1 MTVSESPRREPSRDN
16 HYVPE
21 WYQRGFHVNGTDAWF
36 LDISPPCLRPDGTP
50 ILVAPRPRP
59 PKACFWEKDLYV
71 TSIGEQFNDQVETVL
86 FQDIDDFGA
95 VAVRAFAGVDPVAHH
110 EEYPAMLAYLGAQ
123 TLRTPKGLDW
133 IRSRYPALSQIE
145 LLVEMQHLRH
155 MFGTLWAE
163 SVHEIVSAENA
174 SVKFLLTDHP
184 VTTFNA
190 ALPFDALPLVYPEDA
205 PVTWNGTQTL
215 FALDQNH
222 LLILTHVPYA
232 KNSSAVDPTA
242 KRTNAR
248 FFRNT
253 LMRTDALLRGRRLDS
268 DGVTAINAWL
278 KARAKRYIAA
288 GKPEWLYPER
298 EQPVDRTRLAQ
309 LLRPP
314 QKDLWRFGGE
324 IHIGYKDGTFGY
336 RDAYGRTSREHEFV
350 VKPLPATPPAL
361 GDPCPCGRGDTF
373 ARCCEHLPA
382 WQRPPWD
389 VWSVRERNEG
399 FLRAVYGVLEIKDE
413 SAWDRIQRRLSDGQ
427 VAQLHRISQSLWP
440 PDTDLT
446 ALLPRPG
453 DGRLRAVYMGP
464 SDVRSAGKSFISMVP
479 LFDQIWVM
487 DPFMAARN
495 LRPEYSPITTPGPHK
510 QQLLKNVM
518 FWLMLEPLI
527 RAGKVVVFPDPG
539 DISPEFQHAMGEMAQ
554 ERTANWHPKP
564 QDYVEFRGLA
574 EEDTKRSLLQ
584 LPDDVLRSIFKR
596 ATPDKS
602 DAFIQQVIDHMRRE
616 AERDPLALLQVLPD
630 ATLLNQTFALRSVN
644 LEVAVFIAQSL
655 GAIIV
660 TNVHALWEHLHL
672 HTRAAAAIG
681 EAPSTDVGMRM
692 KGAMNPLDSL
702 EVAASP
708 AAEEA
713 RSALRNMLAAAGD
726 RQDTA
731 TALTTLGSRLAAL
744 MEEGRAL
751 HNPNATLTM
760 TVTASMPASG
770 FETPTA
776 QRLVVGFGR
785 GEPPVFLG
793 LALFCKPDFDDV
805 SETEEDDD

>member
-1 MTVSESPRREPSRDN
+1 MTGEGLRQKPSRDN

-21 WYQRGFHVNGTDAWF
+21 WYQRGFRADGADAWF
-36 LDISPPCLRPDGTP
+36 LDISPPHLRPDGTP

-71 TSIGEQFNDQVETVL
+71 TRFGEQFNDQIETIL

-95 VAVRAFAGVDPVAHH
+95 AAVRAFIGVDPVALHK
-110 EEYPAMLAYLGAQ
+110 EYPAMLAYLGAQ
-123 TLRTPKGLDW
+123 MLRTPKGLDW

-155 MFGTLWAE
+155 MFGALWAE
-163 SVHEIVSAENA
+163 SVHEIVSAEDA

-184 VTTFNA
+184 VITFNA
-190 ALPFDALPLVYPEDA
+190 ALPLDATPLVYPEDA

-232 KNSSAVDPTA
+232 KNPGAVEPTT

-253 LMRTDALLRGRRLDS
+253 LMRTDALIRSRGLDA
-268 DGVTAINAWL
+268 DGVTGINAWL
-278 KARAKRYIAA
+278 KWRAKRYIAA
-288 GKPEWLYPER
+288 GNPEWLYPER
-298 EQPVDRTRLAQ
+298 ERPVDPAQLVQ

-314 QKDLWRFGGE
+314 RRDLWRFGGE
-324 IHIGYKDGTFGY
+324 IHIGYKDGSFGY
-336 RDAYGRTSREHEFV
+336 RDAYGRNSREHEFV
-350 VKPLPATPPAL
+350 AKPLPATPPAP
-361 GDPCPCGRGDTF
+361 GDSCPCGRGETF
-373 ARCCEHLPA
+373 ARCCEPLPA

-399 FLRAVYGVLEIKDE
+399 FLRAIYGVLEIKDE
-413 SAWDRIQRRLSDGQ
+413 SAWDRVRRGLSNEQ

-464 SDVRSAGKSFISMVP
+464 SDVRSAGRSLIGLVP

-487 DPFMAARN
+487 DPFIAARN
-495 LRPEYSPITTPGPHK
+495 LRPEYSPTTTPGPHK

-527 RAGKVVVFPDPG
+527 RVGKVVVFPDPG
-539 DISPEFQHAMGEMAQ
+539 DISPEFQHAMREMAQ

-564 QDYVEFRGLA
+564 QDYIEFRGLA
-574 EEDTKRSLLQ
+574 EEDTKRSLFQ
-584 LPDDVLRSIFKR
+584 LPDDVLRPIFKR

-602 DAFIQQVIDHMRRE
+602 DVLIQQDIDYMRRE

-630 ATLLNQTFALRSVN
+630 ATQLNQMIAIRSVN

-655 GAIIV
+655 GAVIV
-660 TNVHALWEHLHL
+660 TDVHALWEHLHL
-672 HTRAAAAIG
+672 HTRAAVAVG
-681 EAPSTDVGMRM
+681 EVPSTSDGMPM
-692 KGAMNPLDSL
+692 KYVLNPLDSL
-702 EVAASP
+702 EVAVSP
-708 AAEEA
+708 NATEARIALRGVLTAAEKHQE
-713 RSALRNMLAAAGD
+713 
-726 RQDTA
+726 TA
-731 TALTTLGSRLAAL
+731 TTLTTLGARLKTIVD
-744 MEEGRAL
+744 EGTKL
-751 HNPNATLTM
+751 HDPNGMLTM
-760 TVTASMPASG
+760 AVTASIPPSG

-793 LALFCKPDFDDV
+793 LALFCRTDLEDV
-805 SETEEDDD
+805 DGTEEDDD

>member
-1 MTVSESPRREPSRDN
+1 MTAGGGPRQKPSREN

-21 WYQRGFHVNGTDAWF
+21 WYQRGFRVGGADTWL
-36 LDISPPCLRPDGTP
+36 LDISPPRLRPDGSA
-50 ILVAPRPRP
+50 ILVASRPRS

-71 TSIGEQFNDQVETVL
+71 TRFGEQFNDKVETVL

-95 VAVRAFAGVDPVAHH
+95 TAVRAFVGGDPVAVHDQ
-110 EEYPAMLAYLGAQ
+110 YRPMLAYLGAQ

-133 IRSRYPALSQIE
+133 IRSRFPALSQVE

-163 SVHEIVSAENA
+163 SVHEIVSAEDA

-190 ALPFDALPLVYPEDA
+190 ALPLDAAPLVYPDDA
-205 PVTWNGTQTL
+205 PMTWNGTQTL

-232 KNSSAVDPTA
+232 KNPGTVEPTA

-248 FFRNT
+248 FFGNT
-253 LMRTDALLRGRRLDS
+253 LMRTDALIRSRRFDS
-268 DGVTAINAWL
+268 DAVIAINTWL
-278 KARAKRYIAA
+278 KFRARRYIVA
-288 GKPEWLYPER
+288 GKSEWLYPER
-298 EQPVDRTRLAQ
+298 DQPVDRARLAQ

-314 QKDLWRFGGE
+314 EEGLWHFGGE

-336 RDAYGRTSREHEFV
+336 RDTYGRTSREHEFV
-350 VKPLPATPPAL
+350 AKPLPTKSPAP

-373 ARCCEHLPA
+373 AQCCDPMPP

-389 VWSVRERNEG
+389 VWSLRERNEG
-399 FLRAVYGVLEIKDE
+399 FLRAIYGVLDIKDE
-413 SAWDRIQRRLSDGQ
+413 SSWDRIQRTLSDEQ

-440 PDTDLT
+440 PNTDLT

-464 SDVRSAGKSFISMVP
+464 SDVRSAGKSFISLVP

-495 LRPEYSPITTPGPHK
+495 LRPEYSPITTPAAHK

-539 DISPEFQHAMGEMAQ
+539 DISPEFQHAMREMAQ

-564 QDYVEFRGLA
+564 QDYVEFRRLA
-574 EEDTKRSLLQ
+574 EEDTQRSLLQ
-584 LPDDVLRSIFKR
+584 LPDDVLRPIFKR

-602 DAFIQQVIDHMRRE
+602 DAFMQKVIDHMRRE
-616 AERDPLALLQVLPD
+616 AERDPLTLLQVLPD
-630 ATLLNQTFALRSVN
+630 ATLLNQMIALRSVN
-644 LEVAVFIAQSL
+644 LEVAVFIAQAF
-655 GAIIV
+655 GAVIV
-660 TNVHALWEHLHL
+660 TNVRALWEHLHL
-672 HTRAAAAIG
+672 HTRAVAAIG
-681 EAPSTDVGMRM
+681 EAPSTDAGMPM
-692 KGAMNPLDSL
+692 KGAMNPFDSL

-713 RSALRNMLAAAGD
+713 RSALRNMLTAVGD
-726 RQDTA
+726 RLDTA
-731 TALTTLGSRLAAL
+731 TARTTLGIRLAAL

-760 TVTASMPASG
+760 AVTTSMPASG

-805 SETEEDDD
+805 NETEEDDD

>member
-1 MTVSESPRREPSRDN
+1 MTAGGRPRQKPSREN

-21 WYQRGFHVNGTDAWF
+21 WYQRGFRTDGTDAWF
-36 LDISPPCLRPDGTP
+36 LDISPPRLRPDGTP
-50 ILVAPRPRP
+50 ILAVPRPRP
-59 PKACFWEKDLYV
+59 PKACFWERDLYV
-71 TSIGEQFNDQVETVL
+71 TRFGEQFNDQVETVL

-95 VAVRAFAGVDPVAHH
+95 AAVRAFVRGEPVAVH
-110 EEYPAMLAYLGAQ
+110 EQYSAMLAYLGAQ

-155 MFGTLWAE
+155 MFCTLWAE
-163 SVHEIVSAENA
+163 SVHEIVTAENA
-174 SVKFLLTDHP
+174 SVKFLLSDHP
-184 VTTFNA
+184 VTAFNA
-190 ALPFDALPLVYPEDA
+190 ALPLDAPPLAYPEDA

-232 KNSSAVDPTA
+232 ENSGAVEPTA

-248 FFRNT
+248 FFGNT
-253 LMRTDALLRGRRLDS
+253 LMRTDALIRARHLDA
-268 DGVTAINAWL
+268 DEVTAINAWL

-298 EQPVDRTRLAQ
+298 ERSVHRARLAQ

-350 VKPLPATPPAL
+350 AKPLPATPPAS

-373 ARCCEHLPA
+373 AHCCEPLPV

-389 VWSVRERNEG
+389 VWSVRERNEA

-413 SAWDRIQRRLSDGQ
+413 SAWDRIQRSLSDEQ

-464 SDVRSAGKSFISMVP
+464 SDVRSAGKSFISLIP

-495 LRPEYSPITTPGPHK
+495 LRPEYSPVTTPGPHK

-539 DISPEFQHAMGEMAQ
+539 DMSPEFQHAMREMAQ

-564 QDYVEFRGLA
+564 QDYVEFRRFA

-584 LPDDVLRSIFKR
+584 LPDDVLRPIFKR
-596 ATPDKS
+596 AAPDKS
-602 DAFIQQVIDHMRRE
+602 DAFIQQVIDHMRLE

-681 EAPSTDVGMRM
+681 EAPSTDAGMPM

-702 EVAASP
+702 ELAASP
-708 AAEEA
+708 AADEA
-713 RSALRNMLAAAGD
+713 RVALRNLLTAAGD
-726 RQDTA
+726 RKDTA
-731 TALTTLGSRLAAL
+731 TALTTLGTRLAVL
-744 MEEGRAL
+744 MEKETAL
-751 HNPNATLTM
+751 HNPDATLTLA
-760 TVTASMPASG
+760 VTASMPAIG

-776 QRLVVGFGR
+776 QRLVVRFGR

-793 LALFCKPDFDDV
+793 LALFCKADFDDV
-805 SETEEDDD
+805 NETEEDDD

>member
-1 MTVSESPRREPSRDN
+1 MIATKGPGQKPSREN

-21 WYQRGFHVNGTDAWF
+21 WYQRGFRIDGKDAWI
-36 LDISPPCLRPDGTP
+36 LDISPPRLRPDGTP
-50 ILVAPRPRP
+50 ILAIPRQRP

-71 TSIGEQFNDQVETVL
+71 TRFGEQFNDQVETVL

-95 VAVRAFAGVDPVAHH
+95 AAGRAFVGGDPVALH
-110 EEYPAMLAYLGAQ
+110 EQYQAMLAYLGAQ

-133 IRSRYPALSQIE
+133 IRSRYPALSQVE

-163 SVHEIVSAENA
+163 SIHEIVSAKNA

-190 ALPFDALPLVYPEDA
+190 ALPLDAPPLVYPEDA

-215 FALDQNH
+215 FALDQDH
-222 LLILTHVPYA
+222 LLVITHVPYA
-232 KNSSAVDPTA
+232 KNSGTVEPTA

-248 FFRNT
+248 FFGNT
-253 LMRTDALLRGRRLDS
+253 LMRTDALIRTRSLDAN
-268 DGVTAINAWL
+268 GIIAINAWL

-288 GKPEWLYPER
+288 GKPEWLYPEL
-298 EQPVDRTRLAQ
+298 EQPIDRERLAQ
-309 LLRPP
+309 LLQPP

-336 RDAYGRTSREHEFV
+336 RDAYGRTSHEHEFV
-350 VKPLPATPPAL
+350 AKPLPAIPPTSS
-361 GDPCPCGRGDTF
+361 DPCPCGRGDTF
-373 ARCCEHLPA
+373 ARCCEPLPA

-399 FLRAVYGVLEIKDE
+399 FLRAIVGVLDIKDD
-413 SAWDRIQRRLSDGQ
+413 SSWNRIQHTLSDEQ

-464 SDVRSAGKSFISMVP
+464 SDVRSAGKSFISLVP

-495 LRPEYSPITTPGPHK
+495 LRPEYSPVATPGPHK

-539 DISPEFQHAMGEMAQ
+539 DMSPAFQHAMLEMAK

-564 QDYVEFRGLA
+564 EDYVEFRGLA
-574 EEDTKRSLLQ
+574 KEDMERSLLQ
-584 LPDDVLRSIFKR
+584 LPDDVLRPMFKR
-596 ATPDKS
+596 ATS
-602 DAFIQQVIDHMRRE
+602 DTSDISIQDAIDYMRRR
-616 AERDPLALLQVLPD
+616 AERDPFALLQVVPD
-630 ATLLNQTFALRSVN
+630 AAQLSQTITIRSVN
-644 LEVAVFIAQSL
+644 LEVALFIAQSL
-655 GAIIV
+655 GAVLV

-672 HTRAAAAIG
+672 HTRAAAGISK
-681 EAPSTDVGMRM
+681 APSTDTGISM
-692 KGAMNPLDSL
+692 KGAMNPFDSL
-702 EVAASP
+702 KVASSP
-708 AAEEA
+708 AADNVRA
-713 RSALRNMLAAAGD
+713 SLRNLLMNVED
-726 RQDTA
+726 RKDIA
-731 TALTTLGSRLAAL
+731 TALTSLGTRLATL
-744 MEEGRAL
+744 MEKETEL
-751 HNPNATLTM
+751 HNPDATLNM
-760 TVTASMPASG
+760 AVTASMPASG

-776 QRLVVGFGR
+776 QRLLVGFGR

-793 LALFCKPDFDDV
+793 LALFCKADLDDV
-805 SETEEDDD
+805 NEAGAD

>member
-1 MTVSESPRREPSRDN
+1 MNAGGGRRQGPSREN

-21 WYQRGFHVNGTDAWF
+21 WYQRGFRVGGADTWL
-36 LDISPPCLRPDGTP
+36 LDISPPRLRPDGSA
-50 ILVAPRPRP
+50 ILAAPQPRS

-71 TSIGEQFNDQVETVL
+71 TRFGEQFNDKVETVL

-95 VAVRAFAGVDPVAHH
+95 TAARAFVSGDPVAVHDQ
-110 EEYPAMLAYLGAQ
+110 YRPMLAYLGAQ

-133 IRSRYPALSQIE
+133 IRSRYPALSQVE

-163 SVHEIVSAENA
+163 SVHEIVSAEDA

-184 VTTFNA
+184 VTTFNV
-190 ALPFDALPLVYPEDA
+190 ALPLDAAPLVYPDDA
-205 PVTWNGTQTL
+205 PMTWNGTQTL

-222 LLILTHVPYA
+222 LLILTHVPYV
-232 KNSSAVDPTA
+232 KNPGAVEPTA

-248 FFRNT
+248 FFGDT
-253 LMRTDALLRGRRLDS
+253 LMRTDALIRSRRFDS
-268 DGVTAINAWL
+268 EAVTAINAWL
-278 KARAKRYIAA
+278 KFRARRYIVA
-288 GKPEWLYPER
+288 GKSEWLYPER
-298 EQPVDRTRLAQ
+298 DQSVDRSRLAQ

-314 QKDLWRFGGE
+314 EEGLWHFGGE
-324 IHIGYKDGTFGY
+324 IHIGYKDGTFSY

-350 VKPLPATPPAL
+350 AKPLPAKPPEL
-361 GDPCPCGRGDTF
+361 GEPCPCGRGGTF
-373 ARCCEHLPA
+373 AQCCDPMPP

-399 FLRAVYGVLEIKDE
+399 FLRAIYGVLDIKDE
-413 SAWDRIQRRLSDGQ
+413 SSWDRIQRTLSNEQ

-464 SDVRSAGKSFISMVP
+464 SDVRSAGKSFISLVP

-495 LRPEYSPITTPGPHK
+495 LRPEYSPITTPAAHK

-518 FWLMLEPLI
+518 FWLVLEPLI

-539 DISPEFQHAMGEMAQ
+539 DISPGFQHAMREMAQ
-554 ERTANWHPKP
+554 ERTANWHPEP
-564 QDYVEFRGLA
+564 QDYVEFRRFA
-574 EEDTKRSLLQ
+574 EEDTQRSLLQ
-584 LPDDVLRSIFKR
+584 LPDEVLRPIFKR
-596 ATPDKS
+596 ATPDES
-602 DAFIQQVIDHMRRE
+602 DAVIQQAIDDMRRE
-616 AERDPLALLQVLPD
+616 AEHDPLALLQVFPD
-630 ATLLNQTFALRSVN
+630 ATLFNQMNPLRSVN
-644 LEVAVFIAQSL
+644 LEVAVFVAQSL
-655 GAIIV
+655 GAVIV
-660 TNVHALWEHLHL
+660 TNVRALWEHLHL
-672 HTRAAAAIG
+672 HTRAAGAPG
-681 EAPSTDVGMRM
+681 EVPSIDAGVPM
-692 KGAMNPLDSL
+692 KSAMNPFDSL

-708 AAEEA
+708 AAAEA
-713 RSALRNMLAAAGD
+713 RSALRNMLTVAED
-726 RQDTA
+726 HQDTA
-731 TALTTLGSRLAAL
+731 TALITLGARLAAL
-744 MEEGRAL
+744 MKEGGTR
-751 HNPNATLTM
+751 HNPNAMLTVS
-760 TVTASMPASG
+760 VTASMPASG

-785 GEPPVFLG
+785 GEPPLFLG
-793 LALFCKPDFDDV
+793 LALFCKPELDDV
-805 SETEEDDD
+805 NETKEDDD